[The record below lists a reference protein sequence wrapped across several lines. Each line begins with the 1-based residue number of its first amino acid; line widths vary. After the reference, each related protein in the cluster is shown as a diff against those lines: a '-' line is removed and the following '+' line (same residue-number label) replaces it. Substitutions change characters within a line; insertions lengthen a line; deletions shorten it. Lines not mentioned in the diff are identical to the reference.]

1 MAAPN
6 PTPAQTN
13 VLTMRFSTLQDDVVR
28 VITSVMGLPV
38 GSTADVVFRALVDH
52 PDNANPR
59 ADWDGVFR
67 LNVPV
72 AVIPVQEDPDWEE
85 YTAIRDGNIDNA
97 VVPPLPPPP
106 RRMEGFRATITAAR
120 AARAPQ
126 QQQQQQP
133 QQQPQQHRP
142 RPRHE
147 PAAAD
152 DDPASDNE
160 ATSEDEAPTA
170 ATPKDTSR
178 LQVRFDMLDESFRA
192 TITTLGYSSN
202 ADIRQAIEAILNS
215 ALIITDMQAFDEYT
229 TAARITDYSIQKS
242 VPPQQT
248 QRFLMDHLKE
258 EPARNSLPTAWAAK
272 IDRYAIQQAKIT
284 EASRPTGDRRRNTSW
299 TSNGRHGC
307 NHCRRTNIASHKEQD
322 CRSTCGQNSCTRS
335 QCQPR
340 SKPYDRSNNGGSSRS
355 DRRPTE

>member
-13 VLTMRFSTLQDDVVR
+13 VLTMRFSTLQDDVS
-28 VITSVMGLPV
+28 SVPWSTTRTTPTPEQTGTVFL
-38 GSTADVVFRALVDH
+38 GSTFRSRSFQSRKTQTGKSTPPSA
-52 PDNANPR
+52 
-59 ADWDGVFR
+59 
-67 LNVPV
+67 
-72 AVIPVQEDPDWEE
+72 
-85 YTAIRDGNIDNA
+85 TGNIDNA

-215 ALIITDMQAFDEYT
+215 ASIITDMQAFDEYT

-272 IDRYAIQQAKIT
+272 IDRYAIQQA
-284 EASRPTGDRRRNTSW
+284 EDHGGLSPHWRPQAQ
-299 TSNGRHGC
+299 H
-307 NHCRRTNIASHKEQD
+307 
-322 CRSTCGQNSCTRS
+322 
-335 QCQPR
+335 
-340 SKPYDRSNNGGSSRS
+340 
-355 DRRPTE
+355 